1 VTRHPEWQSLALYA
15 GGDLGWLA
23 ALRVRRH
30 VQACEAC
37 RAEVEGQRAA
47 LDGLQRGA
55 MTLPEG
61 LDWEPLAA
69 EMKANIHLGLQMGE
83 IARSVPRRRLDP
95 TGESLVWRA
104 AAVCASLA
112 VILASGWYLQRPHT
126 PAVQTTFSLPAG
138 SSELVKTA
146 EIGEGVRARF
156 VDQDSGQVTIQHV
169 FTE

>member
-1 VTRHPEWQSLALYA
+1 VTRHPEWQNLALYA

-23 ALRVRRH
+23 ALRVRSH
-30 VQACEAC
+30 VKECEAC
-37 RAEVEGQRAA
+37 RTEVESQRAA
-47 LDGLQRGA
+47 LRGLQRGA
-55 MTLPEG
+55 LTLPEG
-61 LDWEPLAA
+61 LDWTTMAA

-83 IARSVPRRRLDP
+83 IASSVPRRRLDP
-95 TGESLVWRA
+95 AGDSLGWRA

-112 VILASGWYLQRPHT
+112 VILVSGWYLQRPHT
-126 PAVQTTFSLPAG
+126 PAVQTTFSLPAA
-138 SSELVKTA
+138 SNEVVKSA